1 MGKMLLGLLG
11 LFFVEIWVL
20 IKVGAAIGAVTTLV
34 LMVVAAVLGAQ
45 LVRSQG
51 IMALLKLQ
59 PRLQAGEV
67 SPTELL
73 QGIWLPVAGFL
84 FIFPGFI
91 SDLLALVLL
100 QPLVRKALTAWVL
113 SRGVRLFSNLSA
125 GRSPRSATPPPFERV
140 EPDQRAAPSDRN
152 ARGGTTIEGEFERK
166 DQE

>member
-1 MGKMLLGLLG
+1 MGKVLLGLVG

-20 IKVGAAIGAVTTLV
+20 IKVGSAIGAVTTLV

-59 PRLQAGEV
+59 PQLQAGEV

-91 SDLLALVLL
+91 GDVLGLLLL
-100 QPLVRKALTAWVL
+100 QPAVRKALTGLVL
-113 SRGVRLFSNLSA
+113 ARGVRLFANLPTGARPTDSA
-125 GRSPRSATPPPFERV
+125 PPFERV
-140 EPDQRAAPSDRN
+140 TPDQPDQPFGGERP
-152 ARGGTTIEGEFERK
+152 GGTTIDGEYERK
-166 DQE
+166 DKE